1 MASPRKG
8 GSFLKR
14 MFPSLTPSGGGSP
27 TLTKFSSG
35 EEGEGWNS
43 LEGVAAAIDAAAS
56 EEEDLSCPTYKSINI
71 GNAQSR

>member
-35 EEGEGWNS
+35 EEGWDS

-71 GNAQSR
+71 GNVNSK